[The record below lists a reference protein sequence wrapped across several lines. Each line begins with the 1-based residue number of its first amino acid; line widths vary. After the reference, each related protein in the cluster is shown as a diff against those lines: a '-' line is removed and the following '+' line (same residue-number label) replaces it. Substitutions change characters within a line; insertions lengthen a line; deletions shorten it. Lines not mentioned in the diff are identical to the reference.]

1 MVDIKVTVR
10 GPVPLCLKSGK
21 GRIPFERIA
30 RVMLPRTYEL
40 SLVICGDT
48 LARALNV
55 RYRKKTYEANVLSFP
70 LSRGEGEVFLN
81 VRKASREARALR
93 VTERARLL
101 HLFIHALLHLKGL
114 RHGRTME
121 TSEWKLLRRFGAYS
135 E

>member
-81 VRKASREARALR
+81 VRKA
-93 VTERARLL
+93 
-101 HLFIHALLHLKGL
+101 
-114 RHGRTME
+114 
-121 TSEWKLLRRFGAYS
+121 
-135 E
+135 